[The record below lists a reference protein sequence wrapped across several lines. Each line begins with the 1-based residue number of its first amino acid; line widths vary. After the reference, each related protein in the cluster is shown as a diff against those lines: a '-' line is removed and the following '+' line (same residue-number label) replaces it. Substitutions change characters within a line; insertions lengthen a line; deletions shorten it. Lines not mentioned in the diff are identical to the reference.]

1 MAAATDS
8 DEWERTLGALKKLLA
23 GRAAA
28 REKEESGLGL
38 FGDGKAARSG
48 RKVAEMVGEWMEGME
63 EDCLVWFDSFRFLVV
78 SILLLK

>member
-1 MAAATDS
+1 MAATSAS
-8 DEWERTLGALKKLLA
+8 NEWESTLGALRKLLA

-48 RKVAEMVGEWMEGME
+48 REVAGMVGEWMEGVE
-63 EDCLVWFDSFRFLVV
+63 EAWEEE
-78 SILLLK
+78 